1 MKLQAT
7 QENLHRALNNVARVA
22 ISSRNPLPILNNVLL
37 RVVDNRLTLSATNLE
52 IGITE
57 HIGAKVTT
65 AGALTVPARLFQEY
79 IASLPSG
86 VIDLDIKDNK
96 LHIKT
101 GSYESTINGV
111 AADEFPVTPT
121 IDKKESWKIP
131 ARELKK
137 GLSQVIFAAA
147 NDETRPILTG
157 VYLHSHNGHLYA
169 VATDSYRLA
178 EKKLMAFKGDINLL
192 IPASSLQDLLR
203 IIADSDGDVV
213 VYADGQQALF
223 EVGDSELITR
233 LLEGNYPDY
242 RKLLPP
248 TFAVKANLQRS
259 EFQNITKVASL
270 FARESAGSIMIRFD
284 EDSEVVSIASVASQL
299 GENISKIET
308 KVTGNGDVSVNSRY
322 LIDALNVFHSET
334 VTFSC
339 NGKVEPCVITSDE
352 EPDYLHVIMPLKS

>member
-7 QENLHRALNNVARVA
+7 QENLHKALNNVARVA

-57 HIGAKVTT
+57 HIGAKVSS

-86 VIDLDIKDNK
+86 VIDLEIKDNK

-111 AADEFPVTPT
+111 AADDFPVTPQ
-121 IDKKESWKIP
+121 IDKKDSWKIP
-131 ARELKK
+131 GRELKK
-137 GLSQVIFAAA
+137 GLQQVIFAAA

-157 VYLHSHNGHLYA
+157 VFLHTHEGYLYA

-178 EKKLMAFKGDINLL
+178 EKRLMKFSGDISLL

-203 IIADSDGDVV
+203 IIGDTDSEVTV
-213 VYADGQQALF
+213 FADGQQAQF
-223 EVGDSELITR
+223 EVGDSELVTR
-233 LLEGNYPDY
+233 LIEGNYPDY
-242 RKLLPP
+242 RKLIPSSY
-248 TFAVKANLQRS
+248 AVTTTLDKS

-270 FARESAGSIMIRFD
+270 FARESAGSIVLRFD
-284 EDSEVVSIASVASQL
+284 EESDLVSIASVASQL
-299 GENISKIET
+299 GENVSKIET
-308 KVTGNGDVSVNSRY
+308 KVTGAGDVSLNSRY
-322 LIDALNVFHSET
+322 LIDALNVFHGET

-339 NGKVEPCVITSDE
+339 NGKVEPCVLTSSD